1 MPRSPRSSPRSFNP
15 PQGGKRSRSPSQS
28 QDGSRKN
35 RTLLPKTASAAIQA
49 FFVGKMGVLMLLQF
63 LLGTETS
70 FNWIAYKGSP
80 MPLPEGPLTAE
91 VVATWLLTRMFR
103 FSAPEEQQIS
113 DQQWHRVILFL
124 RNNIHL
130 EDLKLLFKFINKNQ
144 KDLMIRNIIPNWVLI
159 ILAPI
164 CESDGRQLS
173 NLLRNTFNPTSEF
186 WQHAVLGLTPDFLKQ
201 FWLTEQ
207 TSYVWHRLLFQI
219 LQQPLS
225 EEIKQIVQAF
235 FAGKPFDFF
244 LEIPVDLLI
253 LLKHNGL
260 LTENN
265 ICKYLF
271 SPKRRNLC
279 FSRIFLYEKSL
290 ENPIVQ
296 EFLKKQFPTIHT
308 YISRTNP
315 MNVQNAF
322 SRVFQ
327 LPHVFFKHL
336 LETDGLLVQSQVQ
349 AKEMAKFLSLFFWNP
364 SLFFPTSIDLR
375 EFVSQIMR
383 LPDIWKFLFVQLWR
397 CQQIRFGEYHVGEF
411 VELIRQMEQC
421 FFSKTLASMMR
432 IYMMEVVANSDP
444 EVRKNFFKWLLEQK
458 QSIQA
463 HFPLTQDTIQFC
475 LREFP
480 GVQTKKILFWWL
492 FTVHSAEIDQRSD
505 RELTVNMTQVC
516 QQFGLQVTEEELGLR
531 VQNGLNP
538 AGAVCQFFNVITLN
552 FEFGSCKVTKNF
564 VSVCYCD
571 QFETEGSNPFRGFI
585 HRLRMSLHPYINPK
599 QAPNCSALFA
609 LINNCEADHNLF
621 KQSPPNDR
629 SFLIKLFGEYLPKLK
644 LSEELVQLLYR
655 LSKLMPDEVKQA
667 MFTSCVPIKMLHEEI
682 TESTVGKKRS
692 YDPTDPLSYEA
703 KCPRCTLY
711 FPPPGLGQD
720 GHGGAVCRKCS
731 QASGIPIPI
740 TFGNLTFGS
749 L

>member
-1 MPRSPRSSPRSFNP
+1 MPRSPK
-15 PQGGKRSRSPSQS
+15 GGKRSRSQSPSQS
-28 QDGSRKN
+28 GSRKASKS
-35 RTLLPKTASAAIQA
+35 LPKTASAAIRS
-49 FFVGKMGVLMLLQF
+49 FLGRKMGVLMLLQF
-63 LLGTETS
+63 LLGTEIS
-70 FNWIAYKGSP
+70 FNWIAYQGSP

-91 VVATWLLTRMFR
+91 GVTTWLVTRMFR
-103 FSAPEEQQIS
+103 FSPPGEEQIS
-113 DQQWHRVILFL
+113 DQELHRVVQFL
-124 RNNIHL
+124 RENAQL
-130 EDLKLLFKFINKNQ
+130 DDLKLLFDFIKKFQ
-144 KDLMIRNIIPNWVLI
+144 KDLMIRNIVPNWVLI

-164 CESDGRQLS
+164 CGSDGRQLS
-173 NLLRNTFNPTSEF
+173 DLLRNTFNASSEF
-186 WQHAVLGLTPDFLKQ
+186 WQNAVLGLTLDFLQ
-201 FWLTEQ
+201 FWLTEH
-207 TSYVWHRLLFQI
+207 TSYVWYRLLFQI

-225 EEIKQIVQAF
+225 EDIKQIVQAF

-253 LLKHNGL
+253 LLKDKGF
-260 LTENN
+260 LTEKD

-271 SPKRRNLC
+271 SAKRRNLI
-279 FSRIFLYEKSL
+279 FSRIFLSEKSL

-308 YISRTNP
+308 YISRTHP

-336 LETDGLLVQSQVQ
+336 LETEGLLVQSQVQ

-421 FFSKTLASMMR
+421 FFSKTLASLMR
-432 IYMMEVVANSDP
+432 VYMTEVIANSDP

-463 HFPLTQDTIQFC
+463 HFPLTPDTIQFC

-480 GVQTKKILFWWL
+480 GVQTKKTLFWWL
-492 FTVHSAEIDQRSD
+492 FTVHAAKIDQRSD
-505 RELTVNMTQVC
+505 RELTINMTEIC
-516 QQFGLQVTEEELGLR
+516 QEYGLQVTEEELDLR
-531 VQNGLNP
+531 GQNGLNP
-538 AGAVCQFFNVITLN
+538 VGAVCQFFNVITLN
-552 FEFGSCKVTKNF
+552 FEFGSYKVTRIF

-571 QFETEGSNPFRGFI
+571 RFETEGSDLFRAFVY
-585 HRLRMSLHPYINPK
+585 RWRNSLGPHINPN
-599 QAPNCSALFA
+599 QAPNCSALIA
-609 LINNCEADHNLF
+609 LINTCEAHPDFF

-644 LSEELVQLLYR
+644 LSEELVQLLHR
-655 LSKLMPDEVKQA
+655 FSKLMPDDVRQA
-667 MFTSCVPIKMLHEEI
+667 MFASCAAIKIFHEE
-682 TESTVGKKRS
+682 SLGSKQSR
-692 YDPTDPLSYEA
+692 DPTDPLSYEA
-703 KCPRCTLY
+703 KCSRCARY
-711 FPPPGLGQD
+711 FPLQGLGQD
-720 GHGGAVCRKCS
+720 GYVGAVCRRCS
-731 QASGIPIPI
+731 QANETPILT
-740 TFGNLTFGS
+740 TFNFNFGS